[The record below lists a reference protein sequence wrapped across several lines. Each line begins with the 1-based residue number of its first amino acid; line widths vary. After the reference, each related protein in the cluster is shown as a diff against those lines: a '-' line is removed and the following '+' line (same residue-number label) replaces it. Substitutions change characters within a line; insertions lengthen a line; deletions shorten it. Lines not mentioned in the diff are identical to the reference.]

1 MPRITIPTDP
11 TEIITLAKA
20 IHDKHV
26 ALGDN
31 TPLGGIKWDAIASHI
46 TQAKGFDDDADR
58 LRKESEQSREKR
70 DNLLPGPTELVRSAR
85 DILSGTYRSE
95 LRRLEDFGY
104 SVDDTPKRSPNATP
118 APASERA
125 LAKV

>member
-26 ALGDN
+26 GLAAAS
-31 TPLGGIKWDAIASHI
+31 PLGGIKWDEIAPRI
-46 TQAKGFDDDADR
+46 TQAAGFDKDADR
-58 LRKESEQSREKR
+58 LRKESEQSRQKR
-70 DNLLPGPTELVRSAR
+70 DNLVPELSDLVRSAR

-104 SVDDTPKRSPNATP
+104 SVDDTPKRNVSTTP
-118 APASERA
+118 APTPT

>member
-20 IHDKHV
+20 IHDKHI
-26 ALGDN
+26 ALGEN
-31 TPLGGIKWDAIASHI
+31 TPLGGIKWDDFAPRI

-70 DNLLPGPTELVRSAR
+70 DNLLPGLSDLVRSAR

-104 SVDDTPKRSPNATP
+104 RVDDTPKRTVNATP
-118 APASERA
+118 APVPA

>member
-31 TPLGGIKWDAIASHI
+31 TPLGGIKWDDIAPRI
-46 TQAKGFDDDADR
+46 AQAGGFDDDADR

-70 DNLLPGPTELVRSAR
+70 DNLVPDLSDLVRSAR

-104 SVDDTPKRSPNATP
+104 SVDDTPKRNVNATSAP
-118 APASERA
+118 APA